1 MLAKE
6 LAQQPARCRSSFRVR
21 REPASKLVSSVIEMR
36 RNLIIILYVIA
47 AFLAGYGHGRWYAAP
62 VAVAART
69 TRIPLYYRCPMHPSF
84 RSDKPGVSPC
94 CNMALEPVFSES
106 ASSAIGSLP
115 PGALH
120 LTAGQEQLIGVQ
132 YGVAEYASVS
142 RITRGSGRVEVN
154 ANNIAR
160 IQTKLEGYIDHM
172 YVHAPGER
180 VAQGQLLFSIYNR
193 RTYAMAQMQFLQ
205 ASMDSTGMSLP
216 ATDLAHP
223 NDRRLAAAEA
233 LRSARQQLE
242 MMGFTSTQMDAVSRA
257 QQPLFSLP
265 VHAPISGVILELNAV
280 LNSKPGMEP
289 LLTIADLSTV
299 WIPASFPAGATI
311 RPGQPATL
319 IVPSLPRVV
328 FHGSVVSV
336 LPELDASTE
345 SAKALLQFGNPA
357 ELLKPGMYGEVELP
371 SASLKKLTVPLQAV
385 LDRGRNQTVFV
396 DRGSGVLEPR
406 QVKTGERF
414 GDRVEIIQG
423 VAPGQRIVTSGNFLL
438 DSESQLRAIE
448 R

>member
-1 MLAKE
+1 
-6 LAQQPARCRSSFRVR
+6 
-21 REPASKLVSSVIEMR
+21 
-36 RNLIIILYVIA
+36 
-47 AFLAGYGHGRWYAAP
+47 
-62 VAVAART
+62 
-69 TRIPLYYRCPMHPSF
+69 
-84 RSDKPGVSPC
+84 
-94 CNMALEPVFSES
+94 
-106 ASSAIGSLP
+106 
-115 PGALH
+115 
-120 LTAGQEQLIGVQ
+120 
-132 YGVAEYASVS
+132 
-142 RITRGSGRVEVN
+142 
-154 ANNIAR
+154 
-160 IQTKLEGYIDHM
+160 
-172 YVHAPGER
+172 
-180 VAQGQLLFSIYNR
+180 
-193 RTYAMAQMQFLQ
+193 
-205 ASMDSTGMSLP
+205 
-216 ATDLAHP
+216 
-223 NDRRLAAAEA
+223 
-233 LRSARQQLE
+233 
-242 MMGFTSTQMDAVSRA
+242 MGFTSTQMDAVSRA

-311 RPGQPATL
+311 RPGQGATL